1 MLKVTDVLY
10 DLLHVS
16 ANYMAIF
23 SVVEYKA

>member
-1 MLKVTDVLY
+1 MLKVTDIHY

-16 ANYMAIF
+16 ASHMAIF

>member
-1 MLKVTDVLY
+1 MLKVTDVHY

-16 ANYMAIF
+16 ANHMVIF